1 MKFNF
6 FKSNKKN
13 LTPNKK
19 EEVDD
24 MGFTK
29 SELEEYD
36 KHVDFYYTNL
46 INALIL
52 YTYHEK
58 ELDKMAPILIDPLTE
73 LYEELDYAFT
83 PILFKTIFKNN
94 LIDNQFKNILLE
106 FKTKVDNIPNEIWDW
121 KFLDNNEIWLSIRR
135 EANQILNKLEIKSRT
150 YNTDYTNIISNKG
163 EVMFRGKKIKNR

>member
-6 FKSNKKN
+6 FKSNNKN

-24 MGFTK
+24 IGFNQ

-36 KHVDFYYTNL
+36 KHADFYYTNL

-52 YTYHEK
+52 YTYNEK
-58 ELDKMAPILIDPLTE
+58 ELDKMTPILIDPLTE

-83 PILFKTIFKNN
+83 PILFKTVFKNN
-94 LIDNQFKNILLE
+94 LIDNQFKDILLE
-106 FKTKVDNIPNEIWDW
+106 FKAKVDKIPNEIWDW
-121 KFLDNNEIWLSIRR
+121 KLLDNNETWLSIRR
-135 EANQILNKLEIKSRT
+135 EANQILDKLEIKSRT
-150 YNTDYTNIISNKG
+150 YNTDYTNIISNEGDVIFK
-163 EVMFRGKKIKNR
+163 GKKIENR

>member
-1 MKFNF
+1 MNFNF

-29 SELEEYD
+29 RELEEYD
-36 KHVDFYYTNL
+36 KHVDFYYTNI

-52 YTYHEK
+52 YTYNEK
-58 ELDKMAPILIDPLTE
+58 ELDKMAPVLIDPLTE

-83 PILFKTIFKNN
+83 PILFKTVFKNN
-94 LIDNQFKNILLE
+94 LIDNQLKDILLE

-121 KFLDNNEIWLSIRR
+121 EFLDNNETWLSIRR
-135 EANQILNKLEIKSRT
+135 EANEILDKLEVKSRT
-150 YNTDYTNIISNKG
+150 YNTDYTNIISNEGDEIFK
-163 EVMFRGKKIKNR
+163 GKKIKNR